1 MFGNAGMSPSKGI
14 RDTRMRMGRGMDD
27 EDDDDEHEDDQDDDQ
42 DGPREAVAQPSF
54 KKDDISLDQVCSSA
68 VYVAAWSASLCSC
81 CKKHVGTVSECMSL
95 GSGSGRRCE
104 RL

>member
-27 EDDDDEHEDDQDDDQ
+27 DDEDDDDE

>member
-27 EDDDDEHEDDQDDDQ
+27 DDDDE

>member
-27 EDDDDEHEDDQDDDQ
+27 EDEEDDDE

>member
-27 EDDDDEHEDDQDDDQ
+27 DDEDDDDE

-54 KKDDISLDQVCSSA
+54 KKDDISLDQARRIATQSIFRA
-68 VYVAAWSASLCSC
+68 
-81 CKKHVGTVSECMSL
+81 GRL
-95 GSGSGRRCE
+95 G
-104 RL
+104 